1 MNKQNERTQKVIN
14 FCKSETSLKE
24 AIEIANGL
32 STTYNSKKSG
42 TPFIKNDLYKKTA
55 IWNRVENCLSFNT
68 LDKSA
73 LDIIENKLG
82 TKVVL
87 QVYRFYLEQ
96 RRKHNLQQADLLTQ
110 NKLVGKMQSV
120 NCDKAFIDHLL
131 KLT

>member
-1 MNKQNERTQKVIN
+1 MNLQNERNEKVIN
-14 FCKSETSLKE
+14 FCNPETSLKE
-24 AIEIANGL
+24 AVQIANFL
-32 STTYNSKKSG
+32 SIKRGRKNTASS
-42 TPFIKNDLYKKTA
+42 FIEDDLYKKA
-55 IWNRVENCLSFNT
+55 KVWNKVENCLSFNT
-68 LDKSA
+68 LDKVA

-96 RRKHNLQQADLLTQ
+96 RRSDNLQEADLITQ